1 MKGLIRLLVS
11 PYLQAMTGLLFVSGI
26 MVMIRGVGADVPPMA
41 LTFWRAVI
49 GSSVLVAV
57 ALPHLR
63 VELPVIR
70 DRWRPLL
77 LCGFL
82 QMVMGSGGTVIGL
95 QSTTVINASVLAA
108 FQPMTTVLFAWALGR
123 DRVNKVQAAGIALS
137 AVGVVILIAHGNPA
151 HLAAFDVRSGDLWIL
166 TSVIGFS
173 LYTAVIREAAPGMH
187 WMSLTAAVTTFGLAC
202 LVPLYLWENFWVRPA
217 RFDAPMLIT
226 ASYLG
231 LFGTFFAVSLWNR
244 AIRMAG
250 PARIGVLG
258 NLGPLFGVLA
268 GMVFLGERLQP
279 YHLEG
284 AAPIAAGIWLV
295 LFAGRT
301 RAGVGR
307 GKAT

>member
-1 MKGLIRLLVS
+1 MKRLIETAGS
-11 PYLQAMTGLLFVSGI
+11 PYLSAMTGLLFVSGI
-26 MVMIRGVGADVPPMA
+26 LVMIRGVAIDVPPIA

-49 GSSVLVAV
+49 GASVLIAV

-70 DRWRPLL
+70 ARWRPLL
-77 LCGFL
+77 VCGFL

-123 DRVNKVQAAGIALS
+123 DRVNRRQAAGIALS
-137 AVGVVILIAHGNPA
+137 AVGVLILIAHGS
-151 HLAAFDVRSGDLWIL
+151 LATLENFDIRSGDLWIL
-166 TSVIGFS
+166 VSVIGFS

-202 LVPLYLWENFWVRPA
+202 LVPLYIWEDIWVRPA
-217 RFDAPMLIT
+217 TFSGPMLIT
-226 ASYLG
+226 AGYLG

-258 NLGPLFGVLA
+258 NLGPVFGVLA

-284 AAPIAAGIWLV
+284 AAPIAAGIWLA
-295 LFAGRT
+295 LFAGRG
-301 RAGVGR
+301 RA
-307 GKAT
+307 T